1 MDYIEEVVA
10 ERLQVIVVDGE
21 GENRSF
27 SLSNLV
33 PGVSPTHRKDAAENL
48 AQLCDDY
55 VSSDARVIKTCAFAP
70 DV

>member
-1 MDYIEEVVA
+1 MDYVENVVA

-21 GENRSF
+21 GDTRSF

-33 PGVSPTHRKDAAENL
+33 PGVNPNHRKTAAENL

-55 VSSDARVIKTCAFAP
+55 VSSDARVVKTCTFVP